1 MKRVLLG
8 AVALVGF
15 SLAIPLAQSRQVEW
29 LYYGGDQGGSKY
41 SALTDVNLETVQ
53 KLQIAWQWK
62 HFDVPMEQYDTTPGQ
77 FEAVPLMID
86 GVLYVTTPY
95 NNIAALDG
103 ETGKELWRFDGEGY
117 KLGQLLSASGW
128 KMRGTA
134 FWRDKNKLY
143 IFLNSRNRLFKLDA
157 QTGKPVTDFGSQGW
171 SSLTDG
177 LSRISDARH
186 YTQSSPPVIYKD
198 FVIMGSQIPDRVQIA
213 DPVGQVQ
220 AINARTGKRAWV
232 YSVIPQSSS
241 DAGAE
246 SWDNESFRRTGHGNV
261 WAPMALDEARG
272 LLYLPTTTPGSDF
285 YGGNRPGANLFAES
299 LVCLD
304 ANTGKMKWHF
314 QTVHHGLWDWDIPAQ
329 PNLVTIT
336 VDGKRIDAVAQVT
349 KRGDTFVFDRV
360 TGQPVWPIVERP
372 VPTDSDVPGEKV
384 YPTQPFP
391 TKPPAYVPQGL
402 TLEDANNL
410 TPEIKALAEAEIKR
424 FRYGPIFTP
433 PSLDGTYQR
442 PTTSGGA
449 NWGGAAFD
457 AETGYLYVRA
467 NNGTSVSRVGKND
480 GTDPLVDVDY
490 AYTFGRAGR
499 GGARGGGAG
508 RGAAAAE
515 PGADGGGGGGGR
527 GAAPG
532 GLRGLP
538 VISPPYA
545 VEVAIDLN
553 KGEIAWKSP
562 LGEGPASIRNNPLL
576 KGVALPDRLGNGNNH
591 GGSLVTRGGL
601 VFVAAG
607 DSYLYAFDKKTGKE
621 VWRGKLPFQQGANP
635 MTYRTRS
642 GKQFVVLSTGTG
654 PDNALVAF
662 ALQ

>member
-1 MKRVLLG
+1 MMRLTRLLSVLLVG
-8 AVALVGF
+8 SIGVVA
-15 SLAIPLAQSRQVEW
+15 AQRGGSSPQVEW
-29 LYYGGDQGGSKY
+29 LYYGADQGGSKY
-41 SALTDVNLETVQ
+41 SALTDIGPENLPR
-53 KLQIAWQWK
+53 LQIAWQWK
-62 HFDVPMEQYDTTPGQ
+62 HFDAPLEQYGTEPGQ

-95 NNIAALDG
+95 NNIAALDA

-134 FWRDKNKLY
+134 FWRDGSNLR
-143 IFLNSRNRLFKLDA
+143 IFLNSRHRLFMLDA
-157 QTGKPVTDFGSQGW
+157 KTGKPVPAFGTDGW
-171 SSLTDG
+171 VSLTDG
-177 LSRISDARH
+177 LPRMGDQRH

-198 FVIMGSQIPDRVQIA
+198 LVILGSQIPDRVQIA
-213 DPVGQVQ
+213 DPVGHVQ

-232 YSVIPQSSS
+232 FSVIPQSSKDPAAAS
-241 DAGAE
+241 WDGE
-246 SWDNESFRRTGHGNV
+246 SWRVTGHGNV

-285 YGGNRPGANLFAES
+285 YGGKRPGANLYAES

-304 ANTGKMKWHF
+304 ANTGQVKWHF

-360 TGQPVWPIVERP
+360 TGRPIWPIVERP
-372 VPTDSDVPGEKV
+372 VDTTSDVPGEKV

-391 TKPPAYVPQGL
+391 TKPPPFVPQGV

-410 TPEIKALAEAEIKR
+410 TPEIKALAEAQIKQ

-433 PSLDGTYQR
+433 PSLGNGTLQR

-457 AETGYLYVRA
+457 PESGYLYVRA
-467 NNGTSVSRVGKND
+467 NNATGTARVGKND

-490 AYTFGRAGR
+490 AYTFGR
-499 GGARGGGAG
+499 
-508 RGAAAAE
+508 
-515 PGADGGGGGGGR
+515 GGGGR
-527 GAAPG
+527 GRGGAAPQT

-538 VISPPYA
+538 MISPPYA
-545 VEVAIDLN
+545 VIVAIDLN

-576 KGVALPDRLGNGNNH
+576 KGIALPERLGNANNH
-591 GGSLVTRGGL
+591 GGALVTRSGL
-601 VFVAAG
+601 VLVAAG
-607 DSYLYAFDKKTGKE
+607 DSYLYAFDKKTGAE
-621 VWRGKLPFQQGANP
+621 IWRGRLPFPQGANP

-642 GKQFVVLSTGTG
+642 GKQFIVVSTGTG
-654 PDNALVAF
+654 AENALVAF
-662 ALQ
+662 ALGN